1 MRMSRADQPRQAKT
15 DKREHHYLE
24 RMSHHRQS
32 YPEFHWPSVE
42 ALLNLIYTDD
52 VIQTYISHHMDKYE
66 LSPTAFN
73 VLMILSRCEDK
84 GCPMHELSELLLV
97 TRANI
102 TGLVDSLE
110 KKGLVE
116 RNNVA
121 GDRRVR
127 LARMTKAG
135 EELLEKILPQHYAN
149 VRAMLSGLTNAEK
162 ETLSKLLTK
171 LRHRAQHW
179 VETQSTAKTT

>member
-1 MRMSRADQPRQAKT
+1 MSRANQNRQTNT
-15 DKREHHYLE
+15 DRREHLYLE
-24 RMSHHRQS
+24 RMSHHRRS

-42 ALLNLIYTDD
+42 VLLNLIYTGD
-52 VIQTYISHHMDKYE
+52 VIQTYISRHMDKYG
-66 LSPTAFN
+66 LSATAFN

-121 GDRRVR
+121 GDRRMR
-127 LARMTKAG
+127 LARITKAG
-135 EELLEKILPQHYAN
+135 EELLEKILPQHYVN
-149 VRAMLSGLTNAEK
+149 IRAMLSGLTNPEK
-162 ETLSKLLTK
+162 DMLSKLLTK

-179 VETQSTAKTT
+179 IETQSARKTT